1 MRNIFLY
8 GSPCVSSNCLFS
20 CLLFHN
26 SNKTLYISMLNSNGF
41 PNIECSDFTSHTNCI
56 YLLSLTHDLPC
67 EYPHYWYYDIISHTH
82 STFLVYIQGLHCV
95 FPNHGCFEIISHTNC
110 INLSLAHG
118 LKYGLPNHWYY
129 ENASQTEFMCN
140 SCNTLVHAPCLSKSG
155 CISDECFLK

>member
-1 MRNIFLY
+1 MKNIFIYDSQILQIASSLVY
-8 GSPCVSSNCLFS
+8 FSTTQTRRYIFPCLTLMVFQILNALILLPTQTAFTYYLWPMISLVSIHIIDTMTLF
-20 CLLFHN
+20 L
-26 SNKTLYISMLNSNGF
+26 TLTLHS
-41 PNIECSDFTSHTNCI
+41 
-56 YLLSLTHDLPC
+56 
-67 EYPHYWYYDIISHTH
+67 W
-82 STFLVYIQGLHCV
+82 STFKVYIHCV